1 MWTILLVALLIA
13 FLALLFVP
21 ADLSLEMERRRTFN
35 VKLGF
40 RWLFIHVQRE
50 LATTRPKKA
59 KTKQKRRGSSIP
71 LRTLTA
77 VGKVPGLWTG
87 TRRFVRRLARSVRVL
102 GIEARMRVGTGDPA
116 DTGRLWALVG
126 PAVLWFNRR
135 SWVDVGVEPDFCRA
149 CLTGTLEGTVR
160 LYPAR
165 LAYSVGS
172 VVFSIMTFRV
182 VLAILRSRPWKH

>member
-21 ADLSLEMERRRTFN
+21 ADLSLKMERRQTFK

-50 LATTRPKKA
+50 LATTRPKA
-59 KTKQKRRGSSIP
+59 KTKQKRRWRSSTP

-77 VGKVPGLWTG
+77 VGKVPGLWAG

-102 GIEARMRVGTGDPA
+102 GMEARMHVGTGEPA
-116 DTGRLWALVG
+116 DTGRLWALVS
-126 PAVLWFNRR
+126 PAVLWCNRQ
-135 SWVDVGVEPDFCRA
+135 SWVDVGVEPDFYRA